1 MPFPLLMLPLHCD
14 SLSLAS
20 RSVLLFS
27 IQGWMRRVLILG
39 VVVIFFAPLLRAYD
53 VALRNGSVVHFEKYR
68 VVNKELLYTSAS
80 GEERSVLLSDIN
92 FARTR
97 ELNEKENPPLD
108 LSGWITRMDAP
119 KKSPPTPP
127 PPPTP
132 LGDVARQLLLKG
144 EVDPDRRVFTNDDFP
159 SSPIPPSPVN
169 ATSSPSSDASPK
181 TPSSSSAN
189 APSASSDWASSKAK
203 IELFLKKTEG
213 LNERQY
219 AARSLG
225 PDLADVQFP
234 KRSSWQA
241 ELYADH
247 RKYVADAKLCI
258 SDRVSD
264 EGRHQDASCSRLDSD
279 KSAVQSLRAK
289 GQALAQDW
297 KSRQDAFVPH

>member
-1 MPFPLLMLPLHCD
+1 
-14 SLSLAS
+14 
-20 RSVLLFS
+20 
-27 IQGWMRRVLILG
+27 MRRVLILG
-39 VVVIFFAPLLRAYD
+39 LVVIFFAPLLRAYD
-53 VALRNGSVVHFEKYR
+53 VALRNGSVIHFEKYR
-68 VVNKELLYTSAS
+68 VVNKELLYTSES
-80 GEERSVLLSDIN
+80 GEERSILLSDIN

-108 LSGWITRMDAP
+108 LAGWIARMNAP
-119 KKSPPTPP
+119 TKSPP
-127 PPPTP
+127 PPPPP
-132 LGDVARQLLLKG
+132 LGDVARQLLPKG
-144 EVDPDRRVFTNDDFP
+144 EVDPDGRVFTNDDFP
-159 SSPIPPSPVN
+159 SSPIPPSYVN
-169 ATSSPSSDASPK
+169 ATASPSSDASPK
-181 TPSSSSAN
+181 TSSSSSAN

-203 IELFLKKTEG
+203 IELFLKKAEG
-213 LNERQY
+213 LNEQQY

-264 EGRHQDASCSRLDSD
+264 EGRRQDASCPRLDSD
-279 KSAVQSLRAK
+279 KSTVQSLRAQ

-297 KSRQDAFVPH
+297 KSRQEAFVPQ